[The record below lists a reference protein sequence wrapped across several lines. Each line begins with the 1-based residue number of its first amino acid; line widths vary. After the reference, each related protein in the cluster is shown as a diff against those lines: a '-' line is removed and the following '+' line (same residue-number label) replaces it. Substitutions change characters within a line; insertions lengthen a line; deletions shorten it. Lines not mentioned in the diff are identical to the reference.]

1 MPIVFI
7 KKLLP
12 DVSKYKTS
20 VQSFPHINSG
30 SYSQKRNAQFG
41 NDRAKYFFSSKALKP
56 INIGWIRIFCEPY

>member
-30 SYSQKRNAQFG
+30 SYSQNRNAQFG

-56 INIGWIRIFCEPY
+56 INFRWIKIGSQPN